1 MPAFLQSFI
10 EAEQERSRRI
20 EQLRKEIREFAK
32 EEAGSSITEQ
42 ILLFLADEMVE
53 HLSEIDYELRMKF
66 ELYITP
72 LIKRN
77 YIYRYTGTFDR
88 IRQAYIRERIKTP
101 AGQREC
107 EWKYKNEILFVP
119 YHSDQT
125 IVKSVETVRCRSNM
139 VWNFKA
145 KTSEKMKRQI
155 FTVLEYVLENYEVSR
170 QREYKLTGLQLF
182 YEFCIQKQITDIQVL
197 ELEQESLFQSYL
209 EQNIEKEQRRK
220 RLRTIVEIARK
231 VNFMQTDEI
240 RWDAAVWYLDR
251 FHIAKE
257 RRNQSD
263 NIERISFQEVLHP
276 KNRWLLQEYMKYEI
290 GIGELALSTVYE
302 RFRTIRNF
310 LQEISEQQI
319 DVAKCDASLIDT
331 YLKKIQNGAMGAK
344 TFNTNV
350 TAIQFFMKFLEVK
363 GYIKKVPF
371 YASYY
376 WEKQI
381 PVHHNRSVEEDV
393 YMEIIQNLSQFPE
406 HLRMMFLHLWC
417 VGLRISEVCTLK
429 GDAYYTQNGDCW
441 MKVYQVKMKNYKR
454 VPIPVTL
461 YRLMQV
467 YLKKHPTENE
477 AYIFQNRKG
486 GAFSKSTF
494 MEQMKK
500 YCIQIGIQNG
510 EYIFKSHDYRHTV
523 ATNFYEHGVSIQSI
537 RDYLGH
543 TFEEMTMQYIDY
555 MPRKIAKQN
564 EAYFEERGNSLLA
577 CMQKG
582 EQNE

>member
-88 IRQAYIRERIKTP
+88 IRQAYIRERMKTP

-119 YHSDQT
+119 YHSDPV

-139 VWNFKA
+139 VWNFKSA
-145 KTSEKMKRQI
+145 ASEKLKRQI
-155 FTVLEYVLENYEVSR
+155 FTVLEYILKNYEISR
-170 QREYKLTGLQLF
+170 LREYKLTGLQLF
-182 YEFCIQKQITDIQVL
+182 YEFCIREQITDIQLL
-197 ELEQESLFQSYL
+197 ELEQETAFQDYL
-209 EQNIEKEQRRK
+209 KQKVEKEQRRK
-220 RLRTIVEIARK
+220 RLKSIVETARK
-231 VNFMQTDEI
+231 VIFIETDET
-240 RWDAAVWYLDR
+240 RWDATIWYLER
-251 FHIAKE
+251 FRIAKE
-257 RRNQSD
+257 RINQSD
-263 NIERISFQEVLHP
+263 SIEKISFQEVLQP
-276 KNRWLLQEYMKYEI
+276 KNRLLLQEYMKN
-290 GIGELALSTVYE
+290 L
-302 RFRTIRNF
+302 
-310 LQEISEQQI
+310 
-319 DVAKCDASLIDT
+319 
-331 YLKKIQNGAMGAK
+331 QNGAMGAK

-350 TAIQFFMKFLEVK
+350 SGIQFFMKFLEVK

-376 WEKQI
+376 LEKQI
-381 PVHHNRSVEEDV
+381 PVHHDRSVEEDV

-429 GDAYYTQNGDCW
+429 GDAYYIQNGDCW

-467 YLKKHPTENE
+467 YLKKHPTEKE
-477 AYIFQNRKG
+477 AYIFRNRKG

-494 MEQMKK
+494 MGQMKK
-500 YCIQIGIQNG
+500 YCSQIGIQNG

-555 MPRKIAKQN
+555 MPRKIAKEN
-564 EAYFEERGNSLLA
+564 DAYFEEEENSLLA

-582 EQNE
+582 EKHG

>member
-88 IRQAYIRERIKTP
+88 IRQAYIRERMKTP

-119 YHSDQT
+119 YHSDPV

-145 KTSEKMKRQI
+145 AASEKLKRQI
-155 FTVLEYVLENYEVSR
+155 FTVLEYILKNYEISR
-170 QREYKLTGLQLF
+170 LREYKLTGLQLF
-182 YEFCIQKQITDIQVL
+182 YEFCIREQITDIQLL
-197 ELEQESLFQSYL
+197 ELEQETAFQDYL
-209 EQNIEKEQRRK
+209 KQKVEKEQRRK
-220 RLRTIVEIARK
+220 RLKSIVETARK
-231 VNFMQTDEI
+231 VIFIETDET
-240 RWDAAVWYLDR
+240 RWDATIWYLER
-251 FHIAKE
+251 FRIAKE
-257 RRNQSD
+257 RINQSD
-263 NIERISFQEVLHP
+263 SIEKISFQEVLQP
-276 KNRWLLQEYMKYEI
+276 KNRLLLQEYMKYEI

-310 LQEISEQQI
+310 LQEISELE
-319 DVAKCDASLIDT
+319 VTKCDASLIDV
-331 YLKKIQNGAMGAK
+331 YLKNLQNGAMGAK

-350 TAIQFFMKFLEVK
+350 SGIQFFMKFLEVK

-376 WEKQI
+376 LEKQI
-381 PVHHNRSVEEDV
+381 PVHHDRSVEEDV

-429 GDAYYTQNGDCW
+429 GDAYYIQNGDCW

-467 YLKKHPTENE
+467 YLKKHPTKKE
-477 AYIFQNRKG
+477 AYIFRNRKG

-494 MEQMKK
+494 MGQMKK
-500 YCIQIGIQNG
+500 YCSQIGIQNG

-555 MPRKIAKQN
+555 MPRKIAKEN
-564 EAYFEERGNSLLA
+564 DAYFEEEENSPLA

-582 EQNE
+582 EKHG